1 MVAEPVPAP
10 ATAASPPAAP
20 SDPAPPPAAP
30 PLAAPSPIEPPV
42 VEPRPVR
49 HFLFGNGLA
58 LLMTRL
64 SVGYELFPARHHSI
78 GISVFGQAV
87 GGFASEIMAPGACLG
102 LGTELGYR
110 FYGGHDGPSGPF
122 LGLSV
127 LGGRYLS
134 LSRLYRTDTHG
145 EGYFQL
151 GGAADVGWALH
162 LDRTIV
168 VALGVGVQ
176 YTWVAGASRDT
187 LSEIAQLVSGEGF
200 RPRGNVQVGKT
211 F

>member
-1 MVAEPVPAP
+1 MVAE
-10 ATAASPPAAP
+10 
-20 SDPAPPPAAP
+20 PAPPPAAVAP
-30 PLAAPSPIEPPV
+30 PLVAPAPPAPSLVEPPV
-42 VEPRPVR
+42 APPRPVR

-87 GGFASEIMAPGACLG
+87 GGFASEVIAPGACLG
-102 LGTELGYR
+102 LGSELGYR

-122 LGLSV
+122 FGLSV

-134 LSRLYRTDTHG
+134 HSRLYRTDTHG
-145 EGYFQL
+145 EGYFQI

-162 LDRTIV
+162 LDRTVV
-168 VALGVGVQ
+168 VALGVGIQ
-176 YTWVAGASRDT
+176 YTGVVGASRDT

>member
-1 MVAEPVPAP
+1 MVAEPAPAP
-10 ATAASPPAAP
+10 AV
-20 SDPAPPPAAP
+20 AAP
-30 PLAAPSPIEPPV
+30 PLAAPGLVEAPVAPAPVAAPPV
-42 VEPRPVR
+42 APPRPVR

-87 GGFASEIMAPGACLG
+87 GGFVSEVIAPGACLG
-102 LGTELGYR
+102 LGSELGYR

-122 LGLSV
+122 IGLSG

-145 EGYFQL
+145 EGYFQI

-162 LDRTIV
+162 LDRTVV

-200 RPRGNVQVGKT
+200 RPRGHVQVGKT